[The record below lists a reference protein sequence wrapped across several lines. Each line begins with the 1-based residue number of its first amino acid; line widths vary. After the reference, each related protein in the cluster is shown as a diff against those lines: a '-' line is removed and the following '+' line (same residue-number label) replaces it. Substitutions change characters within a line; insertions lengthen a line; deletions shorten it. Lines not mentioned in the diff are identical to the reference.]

1 MQLVKVQSRGLDF
14 TIRNIYSEK
23 GREGS
28 SERTFE
34 RAILP
39 LTINVPTFTSW
50 RLQPS
55 SPLVGSAHRKNIP
68 MADRFIDWVQN
79 QRLELLNDPGKGT
92 YFRSNMSRESVLD
105 LTFATQDLASR
116 CQIQMLKVR

>member
-1 MQLVKVQSRGLDF
+1 
-14 TIRNIYSEK
+14 
-23 GREGS
+23 
-28 SERTFE
+28 
-34 RAILP
+34 
-39 LTINVPTFTSW
+39 
-50 RLQPS
+50 
-55 SPLVGSAHRKNIP
+55 
-68 MADRFIDWVQN
+68 MADKFIDWVQN